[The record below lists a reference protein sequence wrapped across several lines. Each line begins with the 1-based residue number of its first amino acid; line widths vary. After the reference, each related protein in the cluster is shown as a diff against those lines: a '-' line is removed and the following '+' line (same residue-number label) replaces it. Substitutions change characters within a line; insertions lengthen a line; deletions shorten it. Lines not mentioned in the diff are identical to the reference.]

1 MTSNHNLMTQSRTQN
16 KHGGGRRGKS
26 LATLT
31 NLEAQL
37 AKRTKDQIARTLTLG
52 LEATLQLWSGWNK
65 SNERNRGC
73 DYVPYAVP
81 SRLTLTVY
89 GGYSTDLSH

>member
-1 MTSNHNLMTQSRTQN
+1 MAV
-16 KHGGGRRGKS
+16 GAGGRS

-37 AKRTKDQIARTLTLG
+37 AKRTKDQITGTLTLG
-52 LEATLQLWSGWNK
+52 LEATLQLRSGWNK

-73 DYVPYAVP
+73 DYVTYADLAVFD
-81 SRLTLTVY
+81 STVY
-89 GGYSTDLSH
+89 GVNTDLL

>member
-1 MTSNHNLMTQSRTQN
+1 MAVGSR
-16 KHGGGRRGKS
+16 GRS
-26 LATLT
+26 LATLS

-37 AKRTKDQIARTLTLG
+37 AKRTKDQITGTLTLG
-52 LEATLQLWSGWNK
+52 LEATLQLRSGWNM

-81 SRLTLTVY
+81 SRVTLTVT
-89 GGYSTDLSH
+89 GGYSTDLSHEFGGGLFRQLDLTAR